1 MRNIKTVEVLRAIVY
16 ILDKSMGEPLLGD
29 LELKLDD
36 ETFEFLSRH
45 IMRCSADE
53 ETKCTVFNE
62 EPNEVKEVASE
73 ILGNSEVFLEKSKEI
88 AKLYYGFLLN
98 NSEESSGDLIVCI
111 FRCEYGISLGI
122 IKLDY
127 NKTYTHNIDYVE
139 EKMAITIQPQMIGIP
154 GPGQRIQKGAIINFE
169 NKDCQ
174 VLVLD
179 REIKKGGENS
189 LLEFLKCNIISDK
202 RDNTKNI
209 LNTSEKWIR
218 DTLSDDADTAEKV
231 RRTVTK
237 ALKSDDVVNVE
248 TIAHYAFDNRKE
260 LKDEYLNTLKDAGI
274 EKNEV
279 AVDRE
284 WAEKK
289 LNRKKLKIDKDIE
302 IYINSMAYEDSDRFE
317 IKRNGDGT
325 INILI
330 KHVRNYIE
338 KA

>member
-1 MRNIKTVEVLRAIVY
+1 MRNIKNIEILRAIIY
-16 ILDKSMGEPLLGD
+16 IMDKNMGEPILGD
-29 LELKLDD
+29 IELNLDD
-36 ETFEFLSRH
+36 ETVEFLKKH

-53 ETKCTVFNE
+53 ESKCTVFCE
-62 EPNEVKEVASE
+62 GPNEFKEIALE
-73 ILGNSEVFLEKSKEI
+73 ILKSSDVFLEKSKEI
-88 AKLYYGFLLN
+88 TRLYFEFMMN
-98 NSEESSGDLIVCI
+98 NSEEPSGDLMICI
-111 FRCEYGISLGI
+111 FNCEFGVSLGI
-122 IKLDY
+122 IKLDF
-127 NKTYTHNIDYVE
+127 NKTYTHNIDYVD

-154 GPGQRIQKGAIINFE
+154 GPGQRIQRGAIINFD
-169 NKDCQ
+169 NRDYQ
-174 VLVLD
+174 ALVLD
-179 REIKKGGENS
+179 REIKKGMPNN
-189 LLEFLKCNIISDK
+189 LLQFLNCSVISDK

-218 DTLSDDADTAEKV
+218 DTLNDDADTAEKV

-237 ALKSDDVVNVE
+237 ALKADDVVNVG
-248 TIAHYAFDNRKE
+248 TIAHYAFDEREE
-260 LKDEYLNTLKDAGI
+260 LKDRYLNTLKEAGI
-274 EKNEV
+274 EQNEI

>member
-1 MRNIKTVEVLRAIVY
+1 MRNIKEVQVLRAIVY
-16 ILDKSMGEPLLGD
+16 IMDKSMEDPLLSD
-29 LELKLDD
+29 LELELDD
-36 ETFEFLSRH
+36 ETLEFLSRH
-45 IMRCSADE
+45 LVRCSGDE
-53 ETKCTVFNE
+53 ESKCIAFSEESNE
-62 EPNEVKEVASE
+62 FKDMALE
-73 ILGNSEVFLEKSKEI
+73 ILESSDVFLERSRDI
-88 AKLYYGFLLN
+88 ARMYFGYMMN
-98 NSEESSGDLIVCI
+98 NPEEPSGDLIVCI
-111 FRCEYGISLGI
+111 FKCEFGISLGL

-154 GPGQRIQKGAIINFE
+154 GPGQRIQRGAIINFA
-169 NKDCQ
+169 NTDCNG
-174 VLVLD
+174 LILD
-179 REIKKGGENS
+179 RDIKKGTGNS
-189 LLEFLKCNIISDK
+189 LLEFLKCNIITDK

-218 DTLSDDADTAEKV
+218 ETLNDDADTAEKV

-237 ALKSDDVVNVE
+237 ALKSDDMVNVE
-248 TIAHYAFDNRKE
+248 TIAQYAFDNKQE
-260 LKDEYLNTLKDAGI
+260 LRDGYLNTLKEAGI
-274 EKNEV
+274 EENEI

>member
-1 MRNIKTVEVLRAIVY
+1 MRNIKTVEVIRAIVY
-16 ILDKSMGEPLLGD
+16 IMDKSMGEPLLGD

-36 ETFEFLSRH
+36 ETIEFLTRH

-53 ETKCTVFNE
+53 ETKCTIFDGESNE
-62 EPNEVKEVASE
+62 IKEIALE
-73 ILGNSEVFLEKSKEI
+73 TLENSEAFYDKTREI
-88 AKLYYGFLLN
+88 AKLYYSFMMN
-98 NSEESSGDLIVCI
+98 NSEEASGDLIVCV
-111 FRCEYGISLGI
+111 FRCEYGICLGI

-139 EKMAITIQPQMIGIP
+139 EKMAITIQSQMIGIP
-154 GPGQRIQKGAIINFE
+154 GPGQKIQKGTIINFE

-174 VLVLD
+174 ALVLD

-189 LLEFLKCNIISDK
+189 LLKFLKCSVISDK

-218 DTLSDDADTAEKV
+218 DTLTNDADTAEKV

-248 TIAHYAFDNRKE
+248 TIAHYALDKKQE

-274 EKNEV
+274 DKYEIP
-279 AVDRE
+279 VDRE

-302 IYINSMAYEDSDRFE
+302 IYINTMAYEDSERFE

-330 KHVRNYIE
+330 KHVRNYME

>member
-1 MRNIKTVEVLRAIVY
+1 MRNIKAVEIIRGIVY
-16 ILDKSMGEPLLGD
+16 IMDRSMGEPLLGD
-29 LELKLDD
+29 LELRLDD
-36 ETFEFLSRH
+36 ETIEFLSRH

-53 ETKCTVFNE
+53 ESKCALFND
-62 EPNEVKEVASE
+62 EPNKIRAAAGE
-73 ILGNSEVFLEKSKEI
+73 ILTDTGVFLEKSKEI
-88 AKLYYGFLLN
+88 AKEYYTLMMN
-98 NSEESSGDLIVCI
+98 NPEEPSGDLIVCV
-111 FRCEYGISLGI
+111 FKCEFGISLGI

-169 NKDCQ
+169 NEAYPI
-174 VLVLD
+174 LILD
-179 REIKKGGENS
+179 RDIRKGGGHT
-189 LLEFLKCNIISDK
+189 LLEFLKCSLVTDK

-218 DTLSDDADTAEKV
+218 ETLIDDADTAEKV
-231 RRTVTK
+231 RRTVTS
-237 ALKSDDVVNVE
+237 ALKSEDVVNVE
-248 TIAHYAFDNRKE
+248 AIAHQAFGKEQE
-260 LKDEYLNTLKDAGI
+260 LKNEYLNSLRNAGI
-274 EKNEV
+274 DGYEID
-279 AVDRE
+279 VDRE

-302 IYINSMAYEDSDRFE
+302 IYINTMAYEDTDRFE

>member
-1 MRNIKTVEVLRAIVY
+1 MRNIKAIEILRGIVY
-16 ILDKSMGEPLLGD
+16 IMDKSMGEPLLGD
-29 LELKLDD
+29 LELQLND
-36 ETFEFLSRH
+36 ETIEFLSRH
-45 IMRCSADE
+45 IMRFSADE
-53 ETKCTVFNE
+53 ESKCAVFND
-62 EPNEVKEVASE
+62 EPNEIME
-73 ILGNSEVFLEKSKEI
+73 ISLEMLGNSEAFLKKSREI
-88 AKLYYGFLLN
+88 AKLYYGFMMN
-98 NSEESSGDLIVCI
+98 NSEELSGDLIVCI
-111 FRCEYGISLGI
+111 FRCEFGVSLGI

-154 GPGQRIQKGAIINFE
+154 GPGQKIQNGTIINLDYE
-169 NKDCQ
+169 SYQ
-174 VLVLD
+174 LLVID
-179 REIKKGGENS
+179 REIKKGCNN
-189 LLEFLKCNIISDK
+189 LLEFLKCSIISDK

-218 DTLSDDADTAEKV
+218 DTLVDDADTAEKV

-248 TIAHYAFDNRKE
+248 TIAQSAFNNKQE
-260 LKDEYLNTLKDAGI
+260 LRDEYLSTLKDAGI
-274 EKNEV
+274 EEHEI